1 MRITDAGMRFR
12 DDADRVG
19 GILKNTLKTG
29 FTRPHKGELPDAEFD
44 GEIGSGKMLCVESYI
59 GETVR

>member
-1 MRITDAGMRFR
+1 MRFR